1 MKSQYL
7 LSLSTS
13 ATLALGM
20 IFIGGKSA
28 VASDA
33 VFHCQ
38 SDQETPATVA
48 KTNSGAEQPIFHW
61 NLDQETVSTPAKEL
75 CNSVT
80 QKLNNYILEGNDL
93 SSLTFKASRV
103 FPEDP
108 SISSLPAICVADAN
122 GACGLSLFTLEPSS
136 NPTLASA
143 ALDSI
148 LDPALQSTKIEPK
161 SRDRGFQ
168 STSYEVNFWD
178 LLGINKW
185 TKNIN
190 KFN

>member
-20 IFIGGKSA
+20 TLLGGKPSI
-28 VASDA
+28 ASDA

-38 SDQETPATVA
+38 PDQATPITVA
-48 KTNSGAEQPIFHW
+48 RTSSGAEQAIFHW
-61 NLDQETVSTPAKEL
+61 NLDAETVSSAPKEL
-75 CNSVT
+75 CTSVA

-93 SSLTFKASRV
+93 SSLTFQASRV

-108 SISSLPAICVADAN
+108 SISSLPAICVADAE
-122 GACGLSLFTLEPSS
+122 GACGLSLFTLKPSNS
-136 NPTLASA
+136 PTIASA
-143 ALDSI
+143 TLDSI
-148 LDPALQSTKIEPK
+148 LDPALQSTKVEPK

-168 STSYEVNFWD
+168 SISYEVNFWD
-178 LLGINKW
+178 LLGIKWNK
-185 TKNIN
+185 
-190 KFN
+190 

>member
-33 VFHCQ
+33 AFHCQ

-48 KTNSGAEQPIFHW
+48 KTSNGAEQPIFHW
-61 NLDQETVSTPAKEL
+61 NLDKDTVSNPAKEL

-80 QKLNNYILEGNDL
+80 QKLNNYMSEGNDL
-93 SSLTFKASRV
+93 SSLTFQVSRV

-108 SISSLPAICVADAN
+108 AISSLPAICVADEN
-122 GACGLSLFTLEPSS
+122 GACGLSLFTLEPSVS
-136 NPTLASA
+136 PKLASA

-148 LDPALQSTKIEPK
+148 LDPALQSTKVEPK
-161 SRDRGFQ
+161 SVDRGFQ

-185 TKNIN
+185 TKEFK